1 MTSFIFQKKMSKAIL
16 EFNLPEDGDDF
27 RYAINGQ
34 EYYIALH
41 NIREDIRQIW
51 KYRELNKKEY
61 TLVDEIYQM
70 INQRINEASKA
81 ND

>member
-1 MTSFIFQKKMSKAIL
+1 MKAIL

-27 RYAINGQ
+27 RYAINGE
-34 EYYIALH
+34 EYYHALN
-41 NIREDIRQIW
+41 NIREDVRQIW
-51 KYRELNKKEY
+51 KYQQLTDEQYKI
-61 TLVDEIYQM
+61 VDEIYQM

>member
-1 MTSFIFQKKMSKAIL
+1 MSKAIL

-27 RYAINGQ
+27 RYAING
-34 EYYIALH
+34 EAYREALH

-51 KYRELNKKEY
+51 KYRELPEDQFN
-61 TLVDEIYQM
+61 LVDEIYQM
-70 INQRINEASKA
+70 INQRINEGEHA

>member
-1 MTSFIFQKKMSKAIL
+1 MSKAIL

-27 RYAINGQ
+27 RYAINGE
-34 EYYIALH
+34 EYYIALR
-41 NIREDIRQIW
+41 NIREDVRQIW
-51 KYRELNKKEY
+51 KYRVLQNDQFD
-61 TLVDEIYQM
+61 LVDEIYQM